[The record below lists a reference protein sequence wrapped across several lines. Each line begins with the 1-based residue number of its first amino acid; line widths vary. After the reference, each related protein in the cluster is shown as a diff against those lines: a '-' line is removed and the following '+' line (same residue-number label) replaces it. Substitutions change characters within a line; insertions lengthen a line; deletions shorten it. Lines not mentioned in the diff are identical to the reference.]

1 MILTVKPVR
10 SLKGQAQLPSS
21 KSYTIRAF
29 LIASC
34 GGESILINPSD
45 CDDAKA
51 AMVIAR
57 CLGAKI
63 HYKKGNVWH
72 VKTKGQQP
80 RMSVMNVGES
90 GTVLRLL
97 LPMLARQPGYF
108 LVRGEGT
115 LAGRPN
121 THLIQALRAMGVT
134 IEGQDPNESV
144 PISLIGGGLKGGKL
158 EIEGSLSS
166 QFISAF
172 LITCPQLKED
182 THLVI
187 TGEKIV
193 SVDYVTMTE
202 QVLKLAGIQMQRL
215 SAREFKIFG
224 NQQFKGLKNFT
235 IPADYGLTGFLMA
248 AAALIK
254 SNVVFFGN
262 LNDHFVQ
269 ADGAILKF
277 LQDMGVKFTKTK
289 QAIKLQ
295 GPFALKGGD
304 FSLKNCP
311 DLLPIM
317 AVLALFADG
326 KTRLYDIEHAR
337 AKESDRISDLR
348 KELLK
353 IGARIAEKKN
363 ELTIDPQPAYKKNIH
378 FDPHHDHR
386 LAMAFCILG
395 LKIGATI
402 DDIECIR
409 KSYPRFVR
417 DLRKIG
423 GKMKKS
429 EKKLNSV

>member
-144 PISLIGGGLKGGKL
+144 PISLIGGGLKGG
-158 EIEGSLSS
+158 
-166 QFISAF
+166 
-172 LITCPQLKED
+172 
-182 THLVI
+182 
-187 TGEKIV
+187 
-193 SVDYVTMTE
+193 
-202 QVLKLAGIQMQRL
+202 
-215 SAREFKIFG
+215 
-224 NQQFKGLKNFT
+224 N
-235 IPADYGLTGFLMA
+235 
-248 AAALIK
+248 
-254 SNVVFFGN
+254 
-262 LNDHFVQ
+262 
-269 ADGAILKF
+269 
-277 LQDMGVKFTKTK
+277 
-289 QAIKLQ
+289 
-295 GPFALKGGD
+295 
-304 FSLKNCP
+304 
-311 DLLPIM
+311 
-317 AVLALFADG
+317 
-326 KTRLYDIEHAR
+326 
-337 AKESDRISDLR
+337 
-348 KELLK
+348 
-353 IGARIAEKKN
+353 
-363 ELTIDPQPAYKKNIH
+363 
-378 FDPHHDHR
+378 
-386 LAMAFCILG
+386 
-395 LKIGATI
+395 
-402 DDIECIR
+402 
-409 KSYPRFVR
+409 
-417 DLRKIG
+417 
-423 GKMKKS
+423 
-429 EKKLNSV
+429 